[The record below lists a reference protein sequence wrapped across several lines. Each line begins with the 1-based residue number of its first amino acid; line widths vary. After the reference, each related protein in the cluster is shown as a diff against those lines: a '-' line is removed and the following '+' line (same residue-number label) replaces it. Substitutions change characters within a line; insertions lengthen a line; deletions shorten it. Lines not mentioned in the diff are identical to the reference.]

1 MFLFGKQSRCFY
13 FFTLLLAVTITSTAL
28 ADATADIAALPSS
41 TPSNLAGLMSMWS
54 SIKNIASN
62 NTTLNTTD
70 QNNLWEKLVIGTQ
83 FDFSNYTDA
92 SLYQLMG
99 ETLKTIVTKKLI
111 NDEMQGL
118 INSFL
123 ENDVFQPAPSDSAT
137 PEQEGAS
144 TETPKKAATPKKPTG
159 KSSRRPVTRLGYKTV
174 TKAKRR

>member
-1 MFLFGKQSRCFY
+1 MFSFGKQSRCSY
-13 FFTLLLAVTITSTAL
+13 FFTLLLAVTVTSTVL
-28 ADATADIAALPSS
+28 ADATTDIAALPSS
-41 TPSNLAGLMSMWS
+41 PPSNLAGLMSMWG
-54 SIKNIASN
+54 SIKNIANN

-92 SLYQLMG
+92 SLYQLMA
-99 ETLKTIVTKKLI
+99 ETLRIIATKKLI

-118 INSFL
+118 ITSFL

-144 TETPKKAATPKKPTG
+144 TSPSKKAATPKKPTA
-159 KSSRRPVTRLGYKTV
+159 KSGRRPVTRLGYKTI